1 VGTVTTLGGLR
12 QAYASADTRVWI
24 DVEDADRGLLAE
36 LSSMLHIH
44 PLVVDDIIERNQRAK
59 IEEAGNDL
67 HIVMFGLHHDQD
79 RIVKHEIDIV
89 LGRRFL
95 LTAHDAG
102 LKPRDAPFLRRDP
115 DGHLDEGVD
124 FTLWA
129 LCDWLV
135 DDYFPVFDILG
146 DEIDDM
152 EDMVMQI
159 ASPVIVERLF
169 ALRKDLLVIRR
180 SVNPVREIF
189 NQLTNRDLPLISPD
203 RVVYFRDIYDHLI
216 RLTDEMDSY
225 RELLST
231 THDIYLSQVNNNL
244 SEIMKRLTAVTAV
257 LAGAGALAGIF
268 GMSEAGLAISF
279 EDMRFWIVT
288 ALIVAAGVLGF
299 AYFRRIGWI

>member
-1 VGTVTTLGGLR
+1 VTSLDGLQ
-12 QAYASADTRVWI
+12 QAFGHPDTRVWI
-24 DVEDADRGLLAE
+24 DLEDPDRELLTQ
-36 LSSMLHIH
+36 LSAMLHIH
-44 PLVVDDIIERNQRAK
+44 PLVVDDIIEKNQRAK
-59 IEEAGNDL
+59 IEEAGDDL
-67 HIVMFGLHHDQD
+67 HIVMFGLHYEHE
-79 RIVKHEIDIV
+79 RIVKHEIDMV

-95 LTAHDAG
+95 LTAHDAA
-102 LKPRDAPFLRRDP
+102 LNPRHAPFMRRDP
-115 DGHLDEGVD
+115 DAHLDHGVD

-146 DEIDDM
+146 DQIDDL
-152 EDMVMQI
+152 EDMVMQL

-189 NQLTNRDLPLISPD
+189 NQLTNRDLPLIAPD

-225 RELLST
+225 RELVST
-231 THDIYLSQVNNNL
+231 THDIYLSQINNNL

-268 GMSEAGLAISF
+268 GMSEAGLAVSF
-279 EDMRFWIVT
+279 EDLRFWYVT
-288 ALIVAAGVLGF
+288 AAIAVVSVLGF
-299 AYFRRIGWI
+299 YWFRRIGWI